1 MYPIFKKSEKSCQ
14 KAVLKSK
21 KCPKNGAKNDVFLDA
36 FYSLKRPK
44 TRFYVK
50 IEFKNTKIIV
60 LKSKNGIL
68 TLFLAPFLAIQKSKK
83 RL

>member
-1 MYPIFKKSEKSCQ
+1 MGKIDK

-21 KCPKNGAKNDVFLDA
+21 KCQNNGAENDVFLDA

-50 IEFKNTKIIV
+50 IGFKKTKICV

-68 TLFLAPFLAIQKSKK
+68 TLFFGPFLAIQKSKK